1 MSNVVKGRGVR
12 VELGATYG
20 TAIAI
25 TGVTNAN
32 PAVASAAAISL
43 LDGSAGYFDLVQGMV
58 QLTGQ
63 AARVKTPTATT
74 FVIQGLN
81 TLSFPVYASGNF
93 IPVLTW
99 VTLAEATSYS
109 IGGGAPTK
117 LDTTTLLDVIK
128 QEENGLLAV
137 QTLNMKLLAQTIPT
151 TALALIESSAQSG
164 TKVVVRITLADGS
177 VRVCY
182 GEPSLPGEDVQQGAV
197 GTGQVDFAVKGYI
210 LKGAA

>member
-1 MSNVVKGRGVR
+1 MSTVVKGRGVR

-20 TAIAI
+20 TAIAV
-25 TGVTNAN
+25 TAVTNAN
-32 PAVASAAAISL
+32 PAVATATAHGL
-43 LDGSAGYFDLVQGMV
+43 LDGSAGYFDAVGGMV
-58 QLTGQ
+58 QLSGQ
-63 AARVKTPTATT
+63 AARIKGPTANT
-74 FVIQGLN
+74 FNLQGLN
-81 TLSFPVYASGNF
+81 TLSFPVFTAGNF
-93 IPVLTW
+93 FPVLTW

-151 TALALIESSAQSG
+151 TALALIESAAQSG

>member
-25 TGVTNAN
+25 TSVTNAN

-74 FVIQGLN
+74 FTMQGLN
-81 TLSFPVYASGNF
+81 TLSFPVYTSGSF
-93 IPVLTW
+93 YPVLTW

-151 TALALIESSAQSG
+151 AALALIESAAQSG

>member
-1 MSNVVKGRGVR
+1 MSNIVKGRGVR

-25 TGVTNAN
+25 TAVTNAN
-32 PAVASAAAISL
+32 PAVASAGAISL
-43 LDGSAGYFDLVQGMV
+43 LDGSAGYFDNVGGMV
-58 QLTGQ
+58 QLSGQ

-74 FVIQGLN
+74 FVVQGLN
-81 TLSFPVYASGNF
+81 TLSFPVFTSGNF
-93 IPVLTW
+93 FPVLTW

-151 TALALIESSAQSG
+151 TALALIESAAQSG

>member
-137 QTLNMKLLAQTIPT
+137 QTLNMKLIAQTIPT

>member
-20 TAIAI
+20 TAIAV
-25 TGVTNAN
+25 TAVTNAN
-32 PAVASAAAISL
+32 PAVATATAHGL
-43 LDGSAGYFDLVQGMV
+43 LDGSAGYFDAVGGMV
-58 QLTGQ
+58 QLSGQ
-63 AARVKTPTATT
+63 AARIKGPTANT
-74 FVIQGLN
+74 FNLQGLN
-81 TLSFPVYASGNF
+81 TLSFPVFTAGNF
-93 IPVLTW
+93 FPVLTW

-151 TALALIESSAQSG
+151 TALALIESAAQSG